1 MKKIIASV
9 LVLTMLLALAGCKSS
24 DYKSAVKAME
34 DGNYAAAAQQL
45 EALDDYQDSRQ
56 LLKQCRYALAI
67 ADFNAGNYESALET
81 FRALGDYIDAANYAV
96 QAQDGLLR
104 RHIAGGWHSDVLD
117 VTDLFLAGAESQMEG
132 ITAGLKE
139 HDLSLKITLDCT
151 FAEDGTCS
159 VAGSID
165 DLDGFMEKLNAF
177 FRDLLEKTLESEF
190 AAEGLTMDEVYAA
203 LEVTSTDELFQAVA
217 GMTVQEFIDAINI
230 REFIEMAL
238 EELKYEGTFTI
249 EDGTI
254 LCNGDKLQYNEE
266 TDTLELLTNEEG
278 KELLGVDSLSM
289 SRN

>member
-1 MKKIIASV
+1 MKKVIAFI
-9 LVLTMLLALAGCKSS
+9 LALTMALALTGCKSS

-34 DGNYAAAAQQL
+34 DGDYAAAARQL
-45 EALDDYQDSRQ
+45 ETLDDYRDSRQ
-56 LLKQCRYALAI
+56 LLKQCRYALAVEN
-67 ADFNAGNYESALET
+67 FNAGDYESALEI
-81 FRALGDYIDAANYAV
+81 FKDLGDYIDAANYAV
-96 QAQDGLLR
+96 RAQDGLLR

-132 ITAGLKE
+132 ITEGLKE
-139 HDLSLKITLDCT
+139 HDLSLKITLNCT

-159 VAGSID
+159 VAGAID
-165 DLDGFMEKLNAF
+165 DLDGFLEKLNAF
-177 FRDLLEKTLESEF
+177 FRDLMEKTLESEF

-203 LEVTSTDELFQAVA
+203 LEVTSMDELFQAVA
-217 GMTVQEFIDAINI
+217 GMTLQEFLDSIQI
-230 REFIEMAL
+230 RELIETAL

-254 LCNGDKLQYNEE
+254 LCNGDKLQYNAE
-266 TDTLELLTNEEG
+266 TDTLELLANEEG

>member
-1 MKKIIASV
+1 MKKGIAFI
-9 LVLTMLLALAGCKSS
+9 LALTMAFALTGCKSS

-56 LLKQCRYALAI
+56 LLKQCRYALAV

-81 FRALGDYIDAANYAV
+81 FRDLGYYIDAANYAV
-96 QAQDGLLR
+96 QARDGLLR
-104 RHIAGGWHSDVLD
+104 QHIAGGWHSDVLD

-132 ITAGLKE
+132 ITEGLKE
-139 HDLSLKITLDCT
+139 HDLSLKITLNCT

-165 DLDGFMEKLNAF
+165 NLDGFMEKLNAF
-177 FRDLLEKTLESEF
+177 FRDLVEKTLESEF

-217 GMTVQEFIDAINI
+217 GMTIQEFVDAINI

-238 EELKYEGTFTI
+238 EELKYEGTFTV
-249 EDGTI
+249 EDGMI
-254 LCNGDKLQYNEE
+254 LCNGDKFQYNEE
-266 TDTLELLTNEEG
+266 ADTLELMTNEEG
-278 KELLGVDSLSM
+278 KELLGADSLSL